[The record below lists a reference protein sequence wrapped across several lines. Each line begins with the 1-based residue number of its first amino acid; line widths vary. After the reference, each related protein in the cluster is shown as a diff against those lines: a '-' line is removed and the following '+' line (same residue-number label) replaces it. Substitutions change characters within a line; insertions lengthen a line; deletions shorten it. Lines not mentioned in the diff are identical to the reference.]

1 MEPVQSS
8 LKKWMRENED
18 FQQNYL
24 KIKREVRQDPEI
36 KEFISHHPQL
46 TQKEIDKNLIKLY
59 EYKTQSK
66 QCDKCTSLGRR
77 SEERRVGKECRS
89 RWATYDKK
97 KKKGLELAEV
107 LK

>member
-24 KIKREVRQDPEI
+24 KIKREVLQDPEI
-36 KEFISHHPQL
+36 TEFISHHPQL

-59 EYKTQSK
+59 EYKKQSK
-66 QCDKCTSLGRR
+66 QCDKCTSVDRCINMLHGY
-77 SEERRVGKECRS
+77 SPIIQ
-89 RWATYDKK
+89 ATDI
-97 KKKGLELAEV
+97 ELHIAFDRCHT
-107 LK
+107 